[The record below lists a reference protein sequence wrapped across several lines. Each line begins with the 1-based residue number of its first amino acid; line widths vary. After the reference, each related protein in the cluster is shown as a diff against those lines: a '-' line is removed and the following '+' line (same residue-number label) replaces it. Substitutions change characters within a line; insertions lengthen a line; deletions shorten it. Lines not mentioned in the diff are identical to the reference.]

1 MAFSNAASDISG
13 EMLVSRYRSTATA
26 FAFAVELAGTFMSA
40 STSSTTCS
48 TSSLCTQWSELERFG
63 RAVRV
68 GARAQNPRWSV
79 SI

>member
-13 EMLVSRYRSTATA
+13 DLVSRYRSTATA

-48 TSSLCTQWSELERFG
+48 TSSLWSESGAQCVWALG
-63 RAVRV
+63 HGTLMVNLMSVRAHT
-68 GARAQNPRWSV
+68 S
-79 SI
+79 